1 MADLLKLLVFS
12 VVRCW
17 HFKKGP
23 LITCRAGQPRSSVA
37 SITGTYF
44 VCLGCGKE
52 YAYDLET
59 GAVIDPEPGRLKLIA
74 TKLFEL
80 CSGRRAAHSSP
91 EREVL

>member
-12 VVRCW
+12 VIRCW
-17 HFKKGP
+17 HFNKGP
-23 LITCRAGQPRSSVA
+23 LITCRPGQQRSPVA

-59 GAVIDPEPGRLKLIA
+59 GRVVDPEPGRTKLIA
-74 TKLFEL
+74 AKLFEL
-80 CSGRRAAHSSP
+80 CTGRRAAHPSP

>member
-12 VVRCW
+12 VIRCW

-23 LITCRAGQPRSSVA
+23 LITCRPGQARSSVA

-44 VCLGCGKE
+44 VCMDCGKE

-59 GAVIDPEPGRLKLIA
+59 GRVIDHQPGRLKLIA
-74 TKLFEL
+74 AKLLEL
-80 CSGRRAAHSSP
+80 CTGRRAGHPSP